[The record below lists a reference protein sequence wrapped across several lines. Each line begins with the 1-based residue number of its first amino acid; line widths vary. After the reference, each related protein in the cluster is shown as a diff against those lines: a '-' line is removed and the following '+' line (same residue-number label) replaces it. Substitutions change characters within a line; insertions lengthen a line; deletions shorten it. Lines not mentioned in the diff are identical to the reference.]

1 MQILGLS
8 PAQLAALMNLE
19 QHNQGFDDLQQRPD
33 LKLIKGS
40 RNRPQKRSQKRAEI
54 ALIR

>member
-8 PAQLAALMNLE
+8 PAQLAALISLE
-19 QHNQGFDDLQQRPD
+19 QHNQGFDNLRQRPD
-33 LKLIKGS
+33 LKLIKGT
-40 RNRPQKRSQKRAEI
+40 RNRPQKRPKKRAEI